1 MAFKHLNDK
10 FMPVPVK
17 NILLA
22 YSQYSEED
30 FDKVAEEFEREAIG
44 VIDSSVNLTKTLEL
58 TNGQDLVTGL
68 CKSYVTAKLHE
79 MIAHPNYIDLAADL
93 MVNFRDNLKRI
104 REAQLSEGEST
115 SDKPKIRKL
124 YIFRGKDG

>member
-1 MAFKHLNDK
+1 MTFKYLNEN
-10 FMPVPVK
+10 FMPIPVK

-22 YSQYSEED
+22 YSNYTLDEFQS
-30 FDKVAEEFEREAIG
+30 VSEEFEREAIG
-44 VIDSSVNLTKTLEL
+44 IVDSSVNLAKTLEL

-79 MIAHPNYIDLAADL
+79 MIAHPDYIDLAADL

-115 SDKPKIRKL
+115 ADKPKTRSL
-124 YIFRGKDG
+124 YFG

>member
-1 MAFKHLNDK
+1 MAFEYLKDN

-22 YSQYSEED
+22 YSQYTTED
-30 FDKVAEEFEREAIG
+30 FNAVAEEFEREAIG
-44 VIDSSVNLTKTLEL
+44 VIDSSVNLAKTLEL
-58 TNGQDLVTGL
+58 TNGVREFMEKIEDIRD
-68 CKSYVTAKLHE
+68 
-79 MIAHPNYIDLAADL
+79 IAHPDYIDLAADL

-115 SDKPKIRKL
+115 ADKPKTRSL
-124 YIFRGKDG
+124 YFG

>member
-1 MAFKHLNDK
+1 MAFKHLNNN

-22 YSQYSEED
+22 YSQYSEDE
-30 FDKVAEEFEREAIG
+30 FNKVAEEFEREAIG

-68 CKSYVTAKLHE
+68 CKNYVTAKLHE
-79 MIAHPNYIDLAADL
+79 MIAHPDYIDLAADL
-93 MVNFRDNLKRI
+93 MVNFRDNLERI

>member
-1 MAFKHLNDK
+1 M
-10 FMPVPVK
+10 
-17 NILLA
+17 
-22 YSQYSEED
+22 
-30 FDKVAEEFEREAIG
+30 
-44 VIDSSVNLTKTLEL
+44 
-58 TNGQDLVTGL
+58 VTGL

-79 MIAHPNYIDLAADL
+79 MIAHPDYIDLAADL

>member
-1 MAFKHLNDK
+1 MAFEYLKDN
-10 FMPVPVK
+10 FMPVAVK

-22 YSQYSEED
+22 YSQYTTED
-30 FDKVAEEFEREAIG
+30 FNAVAEEFEREAIG
-44 VIDSSVNLTKTLEL
+44 VIDSSVNLAKTLEL

-79 MIAHPNYIDLAADL
+79 MIAHPDYIDLAADL

-115 SDKPKIRKL
+115 ADKPKTRSL
-124 YIFRGKDG
+124 YFG

>member
-1 MAFKHLNDK
+1 MAFKYLNEN
-10 FMPVPVK
+10 FMPTPVK

-22 YSQYSEED
+22 YSNYTLDEFQSIS
-30 FDKVAEEFEREAIG
+30 EEFEREAIG

-58 TNGQDLVTGL
+58 TNGKDLVVGL

-79 MIAHPNYIDLAADL
+79 MIAHPDYIDLAADL

-115 SDKPKIRKL
+115 SDKPKIRSL
-124 YIFRGKDG
+124 YFG